1 MVGLVLLVSKWIK
14 AIDFAEKH
22 GFSVAIIYT
31 DKHNGKIPESAF
43 SLNNDGHYLIDESFF
58 SRRLD
63 FRKRVWL
70 EAHDN
75 YYFLTKHSTL
85 TDIAKILNRIDPS
98 QSVNCWVA
106 YMSSALFAS
115 LPTSITV
122 FKTTELLYKFY
133 RYTRWIIRGLF
144 IKYGRYV
151 SDRKKIVASV
161 LDNY

>member
-1 MVGLVLLVSKWIK
+1 MGLVLLVNKWIK

-43 SLNNDGHYLIDESFF
+43 SINNDGHYLIDENFF
-58 SRRLD
+58 IRRLD
-63 FRKRVWL
+63 FRRRLWL
-70 EAHDN
+70 ESHDN
-75 YYFLTKHSTL
+75 FYFLTKYISPWEL
-85 TDIAKILNRIDPS
+85 AKILNRVDPS
-98 QSVNCWVA
+98 YSVDSWNVFMA
-106 YMSSALFAS
+106 SRLFAT
-115 LPTSITV
+115 LPTSVTI
-122 FKTTELLYKFY
+122 FKTPTSLYNFY

>member
-1 MVGLVLLVSKWIK
+1 MGLVLPVSKLISLP
-14 AIDFAEKH
+14 DFAEKYNV
-22 GFSVAIIYT
+22 GIGIVYT
-31 DKHNGKIPESAF
+31 DRHKGKLPESIF
-43 SLNNDGHYLIDESFF
+43 YKSSNRKHFIDESFF
-58 SRRLD
+58 IRRLD
-63 FRKRVWL
+63 FRKRLWL

-75 YYFLTKHSTL
+75 FYFLTKHSSL
-85 TDIAKILNRIDPS
+85 TDIAKILNRIDSS
-98 QSVNCWVA
+98 QSVNCWIT